1 MKKEFNQKEYIK
13 EYQRENYKQF
23 KTKLKHDEMEEVNQ
37 FLKDN
42 NMNKREFILK
52 SMKIWKGEFY
62 MYKDEVSKYL
72 EENKI
77 EAKDWFKET
86 FCLGNYGEQDP
97 DEEETINIKDGS
109 VFIIVDK
116 DHEYACVS
124 VFDENEMQYAL
135 EYLTYSKTNELI
147 NRIK

>member
-1 MKKEFNQKEYIK
+1 MEKEFNQLEYIK
-13 EYQRENYKQF
+13 NYDKEHYGKF
-23 KTKLKHDEMEEVNQ
+23 GAKLKKEELEEVNE